1 MGIEWRDRLQ
11 TIVVTAVLTSA
22 VWLAI
27 GVFLYARQVDF
38 FYARQVDAN
47 PRDQPKPEAASAGRL
62 VVPVQGVRRES
73 LVDTWGQSRA
83 GGARAHEAIDIMAP
97 RGTPVLAAA
106 AGTVE
111 KLFVSVRGGTTIYVR
126 SPDRRRIYY
135 YAHLGGYAPGLAERQ
150 QVRAGQV
157 IGYVG
162 STGDA
167 APDAPHLHFA
177 INLARPEE
185 GWWQGVATNPYPF
198 LRR

>member
-1 MGIEWRDRLQ
+1 MGLEWRDRLQ

-38 FYARQVDAN
+38 FYARQVEAN
-47 PRDQPKPEAASAGRL
+47 PRDRPEPEAASEDRL
-62 VVPVQGVRRES
+62 VVPVQGVRRGS

-135 YAHLGGYAPGLAERQ
+135 YAHLDGYAPGLAERQ

-177 INLARPEE
+177 INLARPDE
-185 GWWQGVATNPYPF
+185 GWWQGVATNPFPL